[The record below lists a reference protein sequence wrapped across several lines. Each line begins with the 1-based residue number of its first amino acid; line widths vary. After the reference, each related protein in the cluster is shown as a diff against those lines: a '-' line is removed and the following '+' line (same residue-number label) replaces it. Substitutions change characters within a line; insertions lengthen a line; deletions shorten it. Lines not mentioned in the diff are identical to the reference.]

1 LTAVHYAVSPPIV
14 ESALNALFARAW
26 DGHRDRAYA
35 PILARSLL
43 CVTASVGDRLVGF
56 ANVATDGGVHA
67 FLLDPTVDPEFQRQ
81 GIGTA
86 LVQLA
91 AQEAKAR
98 GCEWFHVDYEPHLT
112 PFYTA
117 AGFRPTTAGV
127 MHLDH
132 TG

>member
-1 LTAVHYAVSPPIV
+1 MSSPIV

-26 DGHRDRAYA
+26 DCHRDRAYA

-43 CVTASVGDRLVGF
+43 YVTGSIGDRLVGF
-56 ANVATDGGVHA
+56 ANVATDGGAHA
-67 FLLDPTVDPEFQRQ
+67 FLLDPTVDREFQRQ

-91 AQEAKAR
+91 AREAKGR
-98 GCEWFHVDYEPHLT
+98 GCEWFHVDYEPHLA

-117 AGFRPTTAGV
+117 AGFRPTTAGI
-127 MHLDH
+127 MHLDR
-132 TG
+132 TV